1 MTKERGYEMFAR
13 ISSGEMKMAAV
24 WFLRFGVVFAV
35 VGMALGIV
43 MGASHDFLLMPVHAH
58 INLVGWVS
66 MFLAGLFYHTHPR
79 AEGFWS
85 RLHLL
90 VAVPAMLIMVAGI
103 YGAQTNAAWG
113 VPVAIAGSL
122 AVIIAMI
129 LFAGIVFAYSGK
141 RDA

>member
-1 MTKERGYEMFAR
+1 MPWSRAEF
-13 ISSGEMKMAAV
+13 GEMKMAAV

-35 VGMALGIV
+35 VGMGLGIA
-43 MGASHDFLLMPVHAH
+43 MGASHDFTLAPVHAH

-79 AEGFWS
+79 AEVFWS
-85 RLHLL
+85 RLHLF
-90 VAVPAMLIMVAGI
+90 VAVPAMLVLVTGI

-129 LFAGIVFAYSGK
+129 LFAGIVFAFTGK
-141 RDA
+141 RLTQA